1 MTSVNIETACPL
13 AMPEKPNAW
22 TDASATM
29 RRWSTVYA
37 AALKEAQ
44 DWSLTVEQRNDYAQV
59 TSWLDMYAQMRRL
72 RVVRT
77 IAGKYNEYAQH
88 KVSIL
93 EEVDGELNT
102 IECGGYALMSE
113 LQRCGDANLLFE
125 KEELGND
132 WVLVELMI
140 TDQFPAHEMF
150 QRVDGSRIDLGF
162 NDDDHYYVFSV
173 TMHKDDL
180 KDMQ

>member
-1 MTSVNIETACPL
+1 MSVNIENACPL
-13 AMPEKPNAW
+13 ATPEKPNGW
-22 TDASATM
+22 TEASATM

-44 DWSLTVEQRNDYAQV
+44 DWSLTLEQRNDYAQV
-59 TSWLDMYAQMRRL
+59 TAWLDMYAQMRRL

-77 IAGKYNEYAQH
+77 VGGKYDEYAQH

-93 EEVDGELNT
+93 EEVDGELDT
-102 IECGGYALMSE
+102 MECGGYAFISE
-113 LQRCGDANLLFE
+113 LRRSGDMNLMFE
-125 KEELGND
+125 METLADD
-132 WVLVELMI
+132 WVRVDLMI

-150 QRVDGSRIDLGF
+150 QRADGSRIDLGF
-162 NDDDHYYVFSV
+162 NDDEHYHVFSV

-180 KDMQ
+180 TDIL